1 MCYSCGFYAW
11 IWSIFLRLE
20 AIEARSDPLPL
31 DEDVMSQSAGGRGT
45 ASGLGGEVNR
55 APANRSTESVSDEE
69 VWRVRFGVRT
79 AKNLD
84 RLVSE
89 SDPEDEAGEL
99 DAHRIGETLPM

>member
-1 MCYSCGFYAW
+1 MVDTLPT
-11 IWSIFLRLE
+11 SIQ
-20 AIEARSDPLPL
+20 I
-31 DEDVMSQSAGGRGT
+31 
-45 ASGLGGEVNR
+45 VNKKNILKTHR